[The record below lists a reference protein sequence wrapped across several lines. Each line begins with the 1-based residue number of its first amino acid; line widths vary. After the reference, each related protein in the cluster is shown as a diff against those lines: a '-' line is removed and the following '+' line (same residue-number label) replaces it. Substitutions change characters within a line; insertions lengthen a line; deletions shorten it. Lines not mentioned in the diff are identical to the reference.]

1 MTRFSIVKVVGTGT
15 AIYVTEEVWYAG
27 KQFGV
32 GMADIWWRVKYQMR
46 DLVSVGRVGNSNGTA
61 LDHAWLIVAMDDGV
75 QRHGF

>member
-15 AIYVTEEVWYAG
+15 DIYVTEEVWYAG

-32 GMADIWWRVKYQMR
+32 GMTDIWWRVKYQMI

-61 LDHAWLIVAMDDGV
+61 LDRAWLIVAMYDGV